1 VSGADRPSTA
11 EGNTMTPLPHHL
23 AARYRFATSHEIR
36 SRSFGVVRERRV
48 ATSGWR
54 EYKSRDQRGTLDDQA
69 IFGPV
74 RDCECACGKYRG
86 AEFRGMICDVCG
98 VKLTSPTVR
107 RRRFGHIDL
116 VSEIQHPLA
125 KEPHRLSVFPVLP
138 ADLISSPAGISVAAV
153 YEELVALAAMNRA
166 EPPVAIL
173 GRLVERSEAVLA
185 RLVDEVL
192 PMVLLAA
199 GWRLPEATVLAR
211 GLALKPQEQEIE
223 TGQD

>member
-1 VSGADRPSTA
+1 M
-11 EGNTMTPLPHHL
+11 MTPLPHHL

-36 SRSFGVVRERRV
+36 SWSFGSVRERRF

-54 EYKSRDQRGTLDDQA
+54 EYKWRDQRGTLDDQA

-74 RDCECACGKYRG
+74 RDCECECGKYRG

-125 KEPHRLSVFPVLP
+125 KEPHLLSVFPVLP
-138 ADLISSPAGISVAAV
+138 ADFVSSPAGNSVAAL

-166 EPPVAIL
+166 EPPVAVL

-185 RLVDEVL
+185 RLIDQVL
-192 PMVLLAA
+192 PMVQLA
-199 GWRLPEATVLAR
+199 GDWWLPDATLLAR
-211 GLALKPQEQEIE
+211 GLALKPQEPGIE
-223 TGQD
+223 ADQD